1 MAWHQIFLHT
11 RQAGRMVL
19 DAVLPPLCLRCDTA
33 VTEPG
38 SFCPAC
44 WQKLRFI
51 GAPQCSRCGIP
62 FELTVGD
69 AMVCPDCLS
78 APPRWQQAR
87 AAVVYDEAS
96 RPLVLGFKHADQTH
110 LSGALARLML
120 QAGRSVL
127 TGSDLIAP
135 VPLHRSR
142 LFRRCYNQSALLAA
156 LLARAAQKPVQQD
169 LLQRRRATQP
179 QASLNAK
186 ERARN
191 VRAAFAVTPRHA
203 TRVTGKTV
211 LLIDDVLT
219 TGATV
224 NDCCRALQEGGAVA
238 INVLTFARTI

>member
-1 MAWHQIFLHT
+1 MAWHQIFLHG
-11 RQAGRMVL
+11 RQAGRKLL
-19 DAVLPPLCLRCDTA
+19 DGILPPLCLRCDTV

-38 SFCPAC
+38 SFCAAC

-51 GAPQCSRCGIP
+51 GAPQCNRCGIP
-62 FELTVGD
+62 FELAISGD
-69 AMVCPDCLS
+69 LACPDCLS

-87 AAVVYDEAS
+87 AAVVYDDAS

-120 QAGRSVL
+120 QAGRSL
-127 TGSDLIAP
+127 LADSDVIAP

-156 LLARAAQKPVQQD
+156 LLARAAHKPLQQD
-169 LLQRRRATQP
+169 LLQRRRATTP

-191 VRAAFAVTPRHA
+191 VRAAFAVTPRHDA
-203 TRVTGKTV
+203 LVAGKTV

-224 NDCCRALQEGGAVA
+224 DDCCRALSESGAA
-238 INVLTFARTI
+238 TINVLTFARTI